1 VRMGETMMLRVT
13 FCLKRLP
20 ELTREQFQD
29 YWRNNHAS
37 LVREHAAALGI
48 RKYVQS
54 HSLALPGAFPLAD
67 IRGSTGL
74 DFDGVAQLWWADM
87 ASFAA
92 AGSTEAGRVAGALL
106 LADEKKFIDLPN
118 SPIFLSEDFHVID

>member
-1 VRMGETMMLRVT
+1 MMLRVT

-20 ELTREQFQD
+20 GLTREQFHD
-29 YWRNNHAS
+29 YWRNEHAP
-37 LVREHAAALGI
+37 LVKDHAAALGI

-54 HSLALPGAFPLAD
+54 HSLTLPGAFPLAD
-67 IRGSTGL
+67 VRGSSGL
-74 DFDGVAQLWWADM
+74 DFDGVAQLWWDDM

-106 LADEKKFIDLPN
+106 LADERKFIDLPN
-118 SPIFLSEDFHVID
+118 SPIFLSDDFYVIE

>member
-1 VRMGETMMLRVT
+1 MMLRVT
-13 FCLKRLP
+13 FCLKRRP
-20 ELTREQFQD
+20 ELTRGEFQD
-29 YWRNNHAS
+29 YWRNHHAP
-37 LVREHAAALGI
+37 LVKEHAAALGI

-67 IRGSTGL
+67 ARGSTGL
-74 DFDGVAQLWWADM
+74 DYDGVAQLWWDDM

-92 AGSTEAGRVAGALL
+92 AGSTEAGRVAGGLL

-118 SPIFLSEDFHVID
+118 SPIFLSEDLHVID

>member
-1 VRMGETMMLRVT
+1 MLRVT

-29 YWRNNHAS
+29 YWRNSHAP
-37 LVREHAAALGI
+37 LVKEHAAALGI
-48 RKYVQS
+48 RQYVQS
-54 HSLALPGAFPLAD
+54 HSLTLPGAFPLAD
-67 IRGSTGL
+67 VRGSSGL
-74 DFDGVAQLWWADM
+74 DFDGVAQLWWDDM
-87 ASFAA
+87 QSFAA

-118 SPIFLSEDFHVID
+118 SPIFLSDDYRVIG